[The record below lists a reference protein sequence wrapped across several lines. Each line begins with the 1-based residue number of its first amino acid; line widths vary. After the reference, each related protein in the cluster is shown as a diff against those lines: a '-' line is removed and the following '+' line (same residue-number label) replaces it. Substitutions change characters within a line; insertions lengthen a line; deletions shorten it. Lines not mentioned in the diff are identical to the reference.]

1 MNAGKD
7 ISAQS
12 PGSARVK
19 KDGLYLSISPVTAAN
34 EGEYMCLIKENDMEM
49 IRMYNITVDGEEHR
63 YALLFYHTYMQ
74 FLFCLHTNAV
84 RHFELGWV

>member
-1 MNAGKD
+1 MDTGED

-34 EGEYMCLIKENDMEM
+34 EGEYVCLIKEDKTEM
-49 IRMYNITVDGEEHR
+49 IRTYNIIVDGEERR
-63 YALLFYHTYMQ
+63 YALLFYLTYLH
-74 FLFCLHTNAV
+74 FLFCLHTNTV
-84 RHFELGWV
+84 KHFELG